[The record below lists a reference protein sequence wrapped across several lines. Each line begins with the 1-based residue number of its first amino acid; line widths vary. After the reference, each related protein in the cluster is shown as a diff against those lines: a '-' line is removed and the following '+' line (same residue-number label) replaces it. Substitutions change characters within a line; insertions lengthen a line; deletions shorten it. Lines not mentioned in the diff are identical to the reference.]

1 MGDNSKNRLQ
11 NLYGY
16 SYQNINNASQKLRS
30 ENNNLTVAKN
40 VIDISSQRHDKVFF
54 FAYLHEERINN
65 TKLRVAHLFVF
76 LFVIKSVFY
85 FLKK

>member
-30 ENNNLTVAKN
+30 ENNNLTVAKS

-54 FAYLHEERINN
+54 FA
-65 TKLRVAHLFVF
+65 
-76 LFVIKSVFY
+76 
-85 FLKK
+85 

>member
-1 MGDNSKNRLQ
+1 MYLIFQHFGLITDKSLFNLNRKVGDNSKNRLQ

-54 FAYLHEERINN
+54 FA
-65 TKLRVAHLFVF
+65 
-76 LFVIKSVFY
+76 
-85 FLKK
+85 